1 MTGLKFLFRR
11 SCSLV
16 RMWIPALIG
25 ITLLVLALVF
35 HEPMSSEDYLLCK
48 MMAHT
53 GMIFVMIF
61 SSIFISVEINGNR
74 LMRSAPI
81 SKQLRTFSVP
91 MYNVV
96 VGVGLSALVN
106 IIYAIFVMIMGLD
119 LCHISD
125 MLIVSAVICVSYVIL
140 GTISMQFN
148 WGMLVMIYAY
158 IPMMLLL
165 PIIPDHIWESG
176 FGASVG
182 VGLVVYIAAAVISA
196 VLAFVISH
204 IFYKKYDFKPF
215 QQTMQGM

>member
-16 RMWIPALIG
+16 RMGIPALIG
-25 ITLLVLALVF
+25 IALLVLMMVF
-35 HEPMSSEDYLLCK
+35 HEPLSAEDYLICK
-48 MMAHT
+48 MMAHF
-53 GMIFVMIF
+53 GMIFVIMFNGI
-61 SSIFISVEINGNR
+61 SLSVELNGNR

-91 MYNVV
+91 MYNVIA
-96 VGVGLSALVN
+96 GLGISALVN
-106 IIYAIFVMIMGLD
+106 IIYAIFVLISGLEM
-119 LCHISD
+119 CHLSD
-125 MLIVSAVICVSYVIL
+125 MLIISAPLCALYVIL

-158 IPMMLLL
+158 LPMMFLIPLT
-165 PIIPDHIWESG
+165 PDHIWESG
-176 FGASVG
+176 FGVSVG

-196 VLAFVISH
+196 VLAFVISY

>member
-1 MTGLKFLFRR
+1 MTGLKLLFRR

-48 MMAHT
+48 MMAHI

-61 SSIFISVEINGNR
+61 SSIFISVELNGNR

-91 MYNVV
+91 MYNVIA
-96 VGVGLSALVN
+96 GVGLSALVN
-106 IIYAIFVMIMGLD
+106 IIYAIFVMISD
-119 LCHISD
+119 LELSHLSD
-125 MLIVSAVICVSYVIL
+125 MLMISAPICAIYVLL
-140 GTISMQFN
+140 GTTAMQFN

-158 IPMMLLL
+158 IPMMFLI
-165 PIIPDHIWESG
+165 PITPDHIWESG

-182 VGLVVYIAAAVISA
+182 VALVVYIAVAVISA
-196 VLAFVISH
+196 VLAFVISY
-204 IFYKKYDFKPF
+204 IFYKKYDFRPF

>member
-48 MMAHT
+48 MMAHI

-91 MYNVV
+91 MYNVI
-96 VGVGLSALVN
+96 VGVGVSALVN
-106 IIYAIFVMIMGLD
+106 IIYTIFVMISGLEMS
-119 LCHISD
+119 HISD
-125 MLIVSAVICVSYVIL
+125 MLIVSAPICAIYILL
-140 GTISMQFN
+140 GTTAMQFN

-165 PIIPDHIWESG
+165 PFTPDHIWESG
-176 FGASVG
+176 FGTSVG
-182 VGLVVYIAAAVISA
+182 VGLVVYIATAVISA

-215 QQTMQGM
+215 QQTMQGI

>member
-48 MMAHT
+48 MMAHI

-91 MYNVV
+91 MYNVIA
-96 VGVGLSALVN
+96 GVGLSALVN
-106 IIYAIFVMIMGLD
+106 IIYAIFVMISGLEMS
-119 LCHISD
+119 HISD
-125 MLIVSAVICVSYVIL
+125 MLMISAPICAIYILL
-140 GTISMQFN
+140 GTTAMQFN

-165 PIIPDHIWESG
+165 PFTPDHIWESG
-176 FGASVG
+176 FGTSVG
-182 VGLVVYIAAAVISA
+182 VALVVYIAVAVMSAA
-196 VLAFVISH
+196 LAFVISH
-204 IFYKKYDFKPF
+204 IFYKKYDFRPF